1 MSQPTYTPIT
11 IANLIRTLIG
21 KFRIIAGSGFL
32 FASLMAVNMLL
43 TENEYKSTA
52 SLFPAQQRSIG
63 IDALLGG
70 RLGGLAGN
78 LLSGGRSTVFDRYI
92 VLLSSETVQ
101 ERVIEHFQLADVYET
116 RGGRYELHETKKAL
130 ARKVRFRG
138 QVEGNFLIE
147 VWDLDPTRAKN
158 MADFYVSILNEFNI
172 EVSVGEA
179 RAFREFIETRYSDV
193 SARTDSLRLRLSDF
207 QREFGIYEL
216 PTQLAGYFQLI
227 GELTAMQIQSEAK
240 MAMAASMFGRSSDA
254 FRQAELETKTL
265 QDRLNGLYNSVGR
278 DPIRLNME
286 TLPEVGTAYFQL
298 MQEIEVHAEILKFV
312 TPVFEQA
319 KFEEAKA
326 LPIVSVIDHPRVPDR
341 KDRPFRTLNV
351 LIAGLTGLF
360 LGCFGVVV
368 RRVMMSNDAYFRS
381 FLTEG

>member
-1 MSQPTYTPIT
+1 MSQPTYTPIS
-11 IANLIRTLIG
+11 ISDLIRALIG
-21 KFRIIAGSGFL
+21 HHRWIASAGFA
-32 FASLMAVNMLL
+32 FAVVMAVIMLL

-101 ERVIEHFQLADVYET
+101 ERVIERFRLQDVYET
-116 RGGRYELHETKKAL
+116 RGARNEMHETKKAL

-138 QVEGNFLIE
+138 AVEGNFLIE
-147 VWDLDPTRAKN
+147 VWDVDPKRAKE
-158 MADFYVSILNEFNI
+158 MADFYVAILNEFNV

-193 SARTDSLRLRLSDF
+193 SARTDSLRARLSEF
-207 QREFGIYEL
+207 QREYGIYEL

-227 GELTAMQIQSEAK
+227 GELTATQIQAEAK
-240 MAMAASMFGRSSDA
+240 MAMAAATFGRNNDA
-254 FRQAELETKTL
+254 YRQAEVEHKTI
-265 QDRLNGLYNSVGR
+265 QGRLDGLYTSVGR
-278 DPIRLNME
+278 DPIRLNLQ
-286 TLPEVGTAYFQL
+286 TLPTVGTAYFQL

-326 LPIVSVIDHPRVPDR
+326 LPIVSVIDHPRVPER

-351 LIAGLTGLF
+351 LIAGLSGIF
-360 LGCFGVVV
+360 LGSFWIVV
-368 RRVMMSNDAYFRS
+368 RRVLQSNMAYFRY
-381 FLTEG
+381 FFTHE